1 MQDSHDE
8 TMLLL
13 RLMGLEDEVRVEA
26 GATHAMP
33 DESTPVDSPGARLII
48 EEAMKDDDRP
58 LHIAFYGP
66 VTDMASALLL
76 EPKIED
82 RGIRVIWIGGGNWPN
97 GGREYNLSNDI
108 HAANVVMKSNL
119 EVWQVPRS
127 TYRSMGVGY
136 AELIEK
142 VYPQGE
148 IGKYLIEQ
156 LLEHNAGTRPEMEY
170 RSLGDSPCI
179 GIILDPECGQFS
191 WRPAPTF
198 DQQMHY
204 IHSGQYRPIRVYEN
218 VNTRFIHED
227 LFAKLAQFIRRGSKL
242 RSSMEPRTAGINYTW
257 RWTGGTRNRAYAKSC
272 RLLARQKGME
282 MEKQTIRQSAIVP
295 RVIILTDFPPINVI
309 PGSTFKE
316 GEPREMYSDPDDVQ
330 SMIRLLLYTN
340 DLEIEGLVASAG
352 SLANVAEKRIFWTY
366 WICMSRF
373 SRT

>member
-1 MQDSHDE
+1 MRRFTVFDVPFPSEVKQRVIVNTDAKNEADDQYAIVHAVLTPSFDLHGIIPAHFGTRKSATSMQDSHDE

-13 RLMGLEDEVRVEA
+13 RMMGLEGEVRVED
-26 GATHAMP
+26 GAAHAIP

-48 EEAMKDDDRP
+48 EEAMKDDNRP

-76 EPKIED
+76 EPKIEN
-82 RGIRVIWIGGGNWPN
+82 RGIRVIWIGGGAWPN

-127 TYRSMGVGY
+127 TYRTMGVTY

-156 LLEHNAGTRPEMEY
+156 LLEHNANTRPEMEF

-179 GIILDPECGQFS
+179 GIILDPECGKFS

-227 LFAKLAQFIRRGSKL
+227 LFAKLAQFTRRRSK
-242 RSSMEPRTAGINYTW
+242 R
-257 RWTGGTRNRAYAKSC
+257 
-272 RLLARQKGME
+272 
-282 MEKQTIRQSAIVP
+282 
-295 RVIILTDFPPINVI
+295 
-309 PGSTFKE
+309 
-316 GEPREMYSDPDDVQ
+316 
-330 SMIRLLLYTN
+330 
-340 DLEIEGLVASAG
+340 
-352 SLANVAEKRIFWTY
+352 
-366 WICMSRF
+366 
-373 SRT
+373 